1 MLLKIYES
9 FYLVCRLLLEKKS
22 RLEQSLLLLG
32 SELLGFLLQLLYRV
46 GVGADVASVC
56 LDL

>member
-1 MLLKIYES
+1 M
-9 FYLVCRLLLEKKS
+9 RS
-22 RLEQSLLLLG
+22 RPKQSLLLLG
-32 SELLGFLLQLLYRV
+32 SELLGLLLQLLYRV